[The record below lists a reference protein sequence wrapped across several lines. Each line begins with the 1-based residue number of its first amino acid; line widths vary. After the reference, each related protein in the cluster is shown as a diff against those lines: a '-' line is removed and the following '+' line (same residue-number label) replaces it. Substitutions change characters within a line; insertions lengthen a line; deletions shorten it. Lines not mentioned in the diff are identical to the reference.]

1 MEDKKTLL
9 EPERIYHIYNRANG
23 NELLFRS
30 EDNYHYFLR
39 KYGEYISPV
48 MDTFSYCLMPNHF
61 HFLVQVKPENEL
73 IQFFGDKYRA
83 NPNPQGFQNPNPQGF
98 QNLKGLGD
106 LGLIENLLSR
116 QFSNFFNAYSKAY
129 NKQHQRMGSLF
140 MHPYKRKLVADDSYF
155 RKLVHYIHY
164 NPISSGICSSPTE
177 WKFSSYNAIVNQV
190 QSIVKRETVLG
201 YFDDVENFVYCH
213 SYPPNETGID

>member
-23 NELLFRS
+23 SELLFRS

-39 KYGEYISPV
+39 KYAAYISPV

-61 HFLVQVKPENEL
+61 HFLVQVKPENQL

-83 NPNPQGFQNPNPQGF
+83 NPNPQGFQNLEG
-98 QNLKGLGD
+98 

-164 NPISSGICSSPTE
+164 NPIGSGICSSPTE

>member
-1 MEDKKTLL
+1 MEDKKALL

-83 NPNPQGFQNPNPQGF
+83 NPNPQGFQNPNPKGF

-116 QFSNFFNAYSKAY
+116 QFSNFFNGYSKAY

-164 NPISSGICSSPTE
+164 NPIASGICSSPKE

-190 QSIVKRETVLG
+190 QSIVKRETVLA